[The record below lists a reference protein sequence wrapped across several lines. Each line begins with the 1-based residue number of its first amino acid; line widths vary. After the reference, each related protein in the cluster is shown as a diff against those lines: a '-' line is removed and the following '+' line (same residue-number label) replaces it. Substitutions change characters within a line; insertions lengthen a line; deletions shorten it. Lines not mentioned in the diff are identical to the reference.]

1 MLEREF
7 QKRRKI
13 RNRIYSKTTVVVLL
27 IVILIMTRATWR
39 VYKTK
44 IESRKDFEKVSSELE
59 SMRAREAELKYEID
73 RLNTNKGTE
82 EEIRKKFNVAK
93 DGEGVVYV
101 VDSKESEENEPIEAS
116 FIQKIWK
123 RVGDIF

>member
-27 IVILIMTRATWR
+27 IVILIMIRATWR